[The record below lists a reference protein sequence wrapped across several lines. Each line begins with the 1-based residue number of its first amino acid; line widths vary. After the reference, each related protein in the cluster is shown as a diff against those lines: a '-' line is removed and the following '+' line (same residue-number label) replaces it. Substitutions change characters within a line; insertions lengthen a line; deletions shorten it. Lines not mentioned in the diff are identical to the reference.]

1 MAPEAATVRGPA
13 HARTHALR
21 RPGAGCALVL
31 AMLALS
37 PAARADYFYTCRDT
51 AGHTH
56 SGSLPPPECKDVD
69 IREQNPDGT
78 LHRLIPAPLTR
89 EQRRQRELQEEEQMK
104 KEEADR
110 AQARRDRALLETYGS
125 ADEIESAHNR
135 AKAGQEMLVK
145 RADERIALYQKER
158 KRLDDEAEFYKN
170 REMPAKLKEAF
181 DANQV
186 LLQQQEKTKA
196 DSLNQERLI
205 DLRFD
210 AEKKRYLELED
221 MAAKAA
227 AARDRESA
235 AVPPQE

>member
-1 MAPEAATVRGPA
+1 MAPDAL
-13 HARTHALR
+13 ARTAPARRRASGMRHRAAGWAL
-21 RPGAGCALVL
+21 AL
-31 AMLALS
+31 AALALS
-37 PAARADYFYTCRDT
+37 TAARADYFYTCKDK
-51 AGHTH
+51 AGHPF
-56 SGSLPPPECKDVD
+56 SGNLPPPECKDVD

-89 EQRRQRELQEEEQMK
+89 EQRRQRDLEAEEQMK

-125 ADEIESAHNR
+125 ADEIEAAR
-135 AKAGQEMLVK
+135 QRGIAGQQMLID
-145 RADERIALYQKER
+145 RADQRIAQYQKER

-170 REMPAKLKEAF
+170 REMPTKLKEAF

-186 LLQQQEKTKA
+186 LMQQQQETRTK
-196 DSLNQERLI
+196 SLNQVKAINE
-205 DLRFD
+205 RFD

-227 AARDRESA
+227 AARDRESVVA
-235 AVPPQE
+235 PQE